1 MASRHT
7 LWVGGT
13 CVSGVL
19 LHVLATATVLSVGVS
34 SVGEP
39 EVGEARLI
47 NPRLFGFS
55 SYLGPVVNLSYSDP
69 AVMRVARV
77 MRMGS
82 LRYVRVESS
91 VSPLLPKLQ
100 LSDQWGYAKMCAH
113 CVVTMTH
120 HCPHLWGEVGH

>member
-1 MASRHT
+1 MSSRHT

-19 LHVLATATVLSVGVS
+19 LHVLATATVLSVGG
-34 SVGEP
+34 VGDP

-82 LRYVRVESS
+82 LRYVRVESLF
-91 VSPLLPKLQ
+91 SPLLPKLQ
-100 LSDQWGYAKMCAH
+100 LSQWGYAKMCAH
-113 CVVTMTH
+113 CVVTTPH
-120 HCPHLWGEVGH
+120 QCPHLWGEVGH

>member
-1 MASRHT
+1 MSPRHT

-19 LHVLATATVLSVGVS
+19 LHVIATATVLSVGC
-34 SVGEP
+34 VGDP

-77 MRMGS
+77 MRIGS
-82 LRYVRVESS
+82 LRYVHVESS

-100 LSDQWGYAKMCAH
+100 LSDQWGYAR
-113 CVVTMTH
+113 CVHTAWS
-120 HCPHLWGEVGH
+120 P